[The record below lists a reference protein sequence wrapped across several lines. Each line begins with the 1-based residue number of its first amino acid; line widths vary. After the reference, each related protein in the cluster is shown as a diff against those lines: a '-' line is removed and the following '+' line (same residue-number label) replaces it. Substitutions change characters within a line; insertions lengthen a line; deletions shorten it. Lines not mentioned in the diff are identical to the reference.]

1 MAEEHIKVLSS
12 IKYIQIVGIF
22 NRTISKAMYLK
33 KKYKI
38 KKIYTDIDIM
48 YHDSNA
54 DGVVVAIAVDV
65 LMKYSKQI
73 FKHPWNC
80 LVEKPLG
87 INYKECK
94 KIVKNCKF
102 KNKINLALNRRFYV
116 STKYLL
122 KTIKNKSKKKPI
134 IIEVDDQQDQI
145 LLKTK
150 VNTRILNNYMFANS
164 IHLIDFFNILCRGNV
179 INIKKINKWKNF
191 QKNIFCCYIYF
202 SSGDIGIYK
211 AVWNMP
217 GPWSV
222 KAYIN
227 DQVFQ
232 MKPLEKI
239 HIRNNMSR
247 KDKEVKLDYSDDL
260 KFKPGVKSLINNFVK
275 SCNKQNHSLPN
286 LKDSIKVMKLIY
298 NIYK

>member
-87 INYKECK
+87 IN
-94 KIVKNCKF
+94 
-102 KNKINLALNRRFYV
+102 
-116 STKYLL
+116 
-122 KTIKNKSKKKPI
+122 
-134 IIEVDDQQDQI
+134 
-145 LLKTK
+145 
-150 VNTRILNNYMFANS
+150 
-164 IHLIDFFNILCRGNV
+164 
-179 INIKKINKWKNF
+179 
-191 QKNIFCCYIYF
+191 
-202 SSGDIGIYK
+202 
-211 AVWNMP
+211 
-217 GPWSV
+217 
-222 KAYIN
+222 
-227 DQVFQ
+227 
-232 MKPLEKI
+232 
-239 HIRNNMSR
+239 
-247 KDKEVKLDYSDDL
+247 
-260 KFKPGVKSLINNFVK
+260 
-275 SCNKQNHSLPN
+275 
-286 LKDSIKVMKLIY
+286 
-298 NIYK
+298 